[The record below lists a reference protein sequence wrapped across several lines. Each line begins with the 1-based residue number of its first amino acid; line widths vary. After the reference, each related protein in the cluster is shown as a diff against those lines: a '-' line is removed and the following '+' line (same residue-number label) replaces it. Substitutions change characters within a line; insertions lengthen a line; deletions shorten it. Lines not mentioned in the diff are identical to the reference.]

1 MNNEMNIWQRFSN
14 FSHSKKVHTVLGI
27 AALLLT
33 IPVTLTLVQSQ
44 QDIRQEAATSSRCV
58 GFKLLFGCPS
68 PTAAATPTIAPTTT
82 TVPATTSGTLTP
94 SPLVTGSGNAY
105 VIPSITFFAGDA
117 NNDKEINI
125 LDYSIMIS
133 CFNDEPSCTDPLFFG
148 SDLNDDSYVNV
159 IDLNLYLRELARHF
173 SS

>member
-1 MNNEMNIWQRFSN
+1 MNIWQRMGSL
-14 FSHSKKVHTVLGI
+14 SRSKKVYTVLGI
-27 AALLLT
+27 AALLLA

-44 QDIRQEAATSSRCV
+44 QDIRQEAATITTRCT
-58 GFKLLFGCPS
+58 GFQLLFGCP
-68 PTAAATPTIAPTTT
+68 TPTSAITPTTAPVTT
-82 TVPATTSGTLTP
+82 TVTATPSGTLTP
-94 SPLVTGSGNAY
+94 APVVTGSANTY
-105 VIPSITFFAGDA
+105 VMPSITFLAGDA

-133 CFNDEPSCTDPLFFG
+133 CFNDEPSCSDPLFFG

-159 IDLNLYLRELARHF
+159 IDLNLYLRELARHL